1 MSGLLS
7 AAQLANITTVVASSL
22 DTSVSV
28 YRPTIGRDA
37 YGHDTYTYPGSP
49 TSTASVNTYK
59 PSASTLQTFAGII
72 GSSQALMLR
81 FLSTTDI
88 REGDRVVLFSLNWL
102 VNNVQ
107 KAESYTVAYDALIT
121 TVT

>member
-1 MSGLLS
+1 MAGLLS

-22 DTSVSV
+22 DTPVAAYRKTTVSD
-28 YRPTIGRDA
+28 G
-37 YGHDTYTYPGSP
+37 YGHKTETYPGTP
-49 TSTASVNTYK
+49 TFTANVNTYK

-72 GSSQALMLR
+72 GSSQALMMR
-81 FLSTTDI
+81 FLSTDDF
-88 REGDRVVLFSLNWL
+88 REGDRVVLFGLNW
-102 VNNVQ
+102 VVQNVQ